1 MWKTQVGYFF
11 VFEFERFNDIESQLF
26 HTPEKTI
33 YNTLCTTCFN
43 FINNRK
49 I

>member
-26 HTPEKTI
+26 HKPEKI
-33 YNTLCTTCFN
+33 SYNTLCTTCFN

>member
-1 MWKTQVGYFF
+1 MENTIWLLF

-26 HTPEKTI
+26 HKPEKTS
-33 YNTLCTTCFN
+33 YNTLCACFN